1 MAKVGSAFENN
12 CILTAV
18 GVIAIIINSSIITKF
33 GRRRVFLFWGMILC
47 GICQLLIAIIYTVQ
61 PGTVSTGKAIVGLSI
76 LYIVGYN
83 GMIATYAWLSGGE
96 FPSQRLRSYTFGFAA
111 AIGFLGAWLASFT
124 APYFINPAA
133 LGWGPKYGYIWCPS
147 CFLGAAW
154 VWFYLPEVKNRTF
167 EEIDEM
173 VCSVASSKVK
183 TVKTNSKS
191 SSWRNSLPGNLE
203 GMNVLVLRR
212 WQSMRR
218 SQELVFRRLCGL
230 IQRLLLRRLYM
241 WNE

>member
-18 GVIAIIINSSIITKF
+18 GVIAIIVNSCIITKF

-47 GICQLLIAIIYTVQ
+47 GVCQLIVAVVYTIS
-61 PGTVSTGKAIVGLSI
+61 PGTQSTGKAIVGLSI

-96 FPSQRLRSYTFGFAA
+96 FPSQRLRSYTFGLAA

-133 LGWGPKYGYIWCPS
+133 LNWGPKYGYIWCPS

-173 VCSVASSKVK
+173 VCSICSPISRAGK
-183 TVKTNSKS
+183 
-191 SSWRNSLPGNLE
+191 
-203 GMNVLVLRR
+203 
-212 WQSMRR
+212 
-218 SQELVFRRLCGL
+218 L
-230 IQRLLLRRLYM
+230 I
-241 WNE
+241 